1 MKKTFWKSYFSD
13 LKSSFLQN
21 VLFSIILLVNV
32 LTSPIGYFFLDWYGE
47 EVPATLI
54 VHDPVAYPHTYK
66 QKVEYNYYAT
76 FYFPEI
82 KANKTISVTERTH
95 FHAKAGDIYL
105 FKRSD
110 KLHTGQYI
118 VFMFLA
124 LAQCA
129 IAVMSLG
136 KLIVNFL
143 IHVNEHFSIRK
154 PEHYDIY
161 R

>member
-1 MKKTFWKSYFSD
+1 MKKSFWKSYFSA
-13 LKSSFLQN
+13 LKSAFLQN
-21 VLFSIILLVNV
+21 VLFSIILLVV
-32 LTSPIGYFFLDWYGE
+32 VVTSPVGYFFMAWYAE

-82 KANKTISVTERTH
+82 KANKTISVAERTH

-105 FKRSD
+105 FKRGD
-110 KLHTGQYI
+110 KLQTGQDT

-124 LAQCA
+124 IVQCV

-136 KLIVNFL
+136 GLIVNFL

-154 PEHYDIY
+154 PEPYDIY